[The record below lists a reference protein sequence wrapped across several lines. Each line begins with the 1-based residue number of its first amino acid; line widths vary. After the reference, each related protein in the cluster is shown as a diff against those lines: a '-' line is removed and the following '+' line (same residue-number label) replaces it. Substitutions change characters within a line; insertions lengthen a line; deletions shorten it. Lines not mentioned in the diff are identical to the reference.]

1 MPRVL
6 PSLYASLILQSTRF
20 FEILQAAAAPASVN
34 TRQGPQLGWIMP
46 SCSLHAA
53 RIVSMQYPTAAAGR
67 LLASLRQQ
75 HGRLT
80 AAGAVLGRVL
90 LPVSA
95 TVLPG
100 PLPRSIVC
108 AVLDVVRGLAPC
120 CQQAAVGWS
129 VLLVCCL
136 LLLSWPCSPQVLL
149 VLLLQ
154 MEESCLQRL
163 AAQYQ
168 PPLGPVRVALHT
180 SCP

>member
-1 MPRVL
+1 ML
-6 PSLYASLILQSTRF
+6 
-20 FEILQAAAAPASVN
+20 
-34 TRQGPQLGWIMP
+34 

-53 RIVSMQYPTAAAGR
+53 RNVTRQSSTAAAGR

-75 HGRLT
+75 HVQLT

-100 PLPRSIVC
+100 PLRSSIVC

-120 CQQAAVGWS
+120 CQQAAVGWV

-136 LLLSWPCSPQVLL
+136 LLWSWPCSPQL
-149 VLLLQ
+149 LLLQ
-154 MEESCLQRL
+154 MRESCLQRL
-163 AAQYQ
+163 AAQHQ
-168 PPLGPVRVALHT
+168 PPLGPERVAPHM